1 MQTEPA
7 KLTSSRLPPKPLS
20 YSYWLGTFVLSRSV
34 APRILVDV
42 LLFGALSTITIV
54 AVNYLSRAWSVS
66 LAIPARPF
74 EVAGAVLGLLLVLRL
89 NAGYDRWWE
98 ARKLWGGIINQS
110 RNLAIVGLAYGP
122 DDPRWQSQF
131 VRWTAAF
138 PHVARRSLRGEKHF
152 PELANLL
159 DEPSVALLSKSD
171 HMPDFVATRIAM
183 MLAEGRRM
191 GMDGFGFSHAE
202 EQRARLVDC
211 MGGCERILNTPFPRA
226 GAIQVRQF
234 IFIFLATLPFA
245 ILNDF
250 ESDLLSTI
258 WGDKSGDRR
267 FWLVPFFVMVLAYML
282 LALDRI
288 GMELQNPFDTLRVDF
303 LPLDDICTTIER
315 NLMELLLNDERHDF
329 DVPHRDD
336 VELPPDA
343 STHPETKVDIS

>member
-1 MQTEPA
+1 MQSEQA
-7 KLTSSRLPPKPLS
+7 TSPSTKQSNKPLS

-34 APRILVDV
+34 APRILIDV
-42 LLFGALSTITIV
+42 LLFGLLSTMTIV
-54 AVNYLSRAWSVS
+54 VVRYVSREWGIS

-98 ARKLWGGIINQS
+98 ARKLWGGIVNQS
-110 RNLAIVGLAYGP
+110 RNLAMAALAYGP

-138 PHVARRSLRGEKHF
+138 PHVVRRSLRGEEHF
-152 PELANLL
+152 PELASLL
-159 DEPSVALLSKSD
+159 DEPFVARLSKSD
-171 HMPDFVATRIAM
+171 HMPNFISTKIAM
-183 MLAEGRRM
+183 MLAEGLRM
-191 GMDGFGFSHAE
+191 GMDGFGFSQAE
-202 EQRARLVDC
+202 EQRARLIDHL
-211 MGGCERILNTPFPRA
+211 GSCERILKTPFARS

-245 ILNDF
+245 LLSDF
-250 ESDLLSTI
+250 ESGLPSTLWVGESSDQRI
-258 WGDKSGDRR
+258 
-267 FWLVPFFVMVLAYML
+267 WLVPFFVMLLAYML

-288 GMELQNPFDTLRVDF
+288 GMELQNPFDTRRVDF

-315 NLMELLLNDERHDF
+315 NLMELLFNDERHDF
-329 DVPHRDD
+329 DVPHMED

-343 STHPETKVDIS
+343 STHPETRVDIS